1 MSKTEKKQMV
11 DVYQVKK
18 QMIGGLYKKKKRNK
32 KEIYFFFYFFFN
44 RFIFLLFRICNK
56 DLNLVVLYFVS
67 LFSLFSFFSFPLSSS
82 RLSFPLSLI
91 SLPAMVLLKT
101 IFNEIIITLLAMKS
115 LNRRIIFRYNE
126 DFKNWLRSQ
135 NVTDVSNLI

>member
-1 MSKTEKKQMV
+1 MSKIEKKT
-11 DVYQVKK
+11 DGRRLSSKK
-18 QMIGGLYKKKKRNK
+18 TDDRGVIQKKKRNK
-32 KEIYFFFYFFFN
+32 KEIYIFFYFFFN

-101 IFNEIIITLLAMKS
+101 IFNEIIITLLAIKS
-115 LNRRIIFRYNE
+115 LNRKII
-126 DFKNWLRSQ
+126 
-135 NVTDVSNLI
+135 